1 MSPQNNNDHC
11 QRKNSRRIINQDN
24 CSFNEFIGSFFIDY
38 NLNNIENE
46 QQEQEAGQEVLS
58 ILNFIEQRETVGIFF
73 SEASNSQAEF
83 TVLNRLMG
91 QVERIQLK
99 WSKKL
104 SNLCHLTKNLWN
116 HANWLV
122 RMRYFFTLDPE
133 RLINQNGYNRL
144 KGLKGGTFSAVPECT
159 DNASL
164 SKLDNEYKT
173 KKEKLIDRINKP
185 YGKEGYHGIAKQM
198 RYREMWDLV
207 RYSRHYKRL
216 PAQLAQQTLKLLDK
230 AWKGY
235 FKAKKEW
242 RRDPSKFPNGTSPC
256 IPGYQ
261 KKNGEFVAIFTNQL
275 CKLEGNHIIF
285 PFKKLVKPILKDPE
299 EARIWNKY
307 EKVGIAE
314 LTKAELYNFE
324 TIEYENSKF
333 YKDECG
339 QREYWNVPVKI
350 RPCIKEFQQV
360 RIVPKGSC
368 FMLEIVYQKPIVD
381 MGLNRE
387 HIAGIDIGVNNL
399 LSIVN
404 NVGLRPNI
412 IKGKG
417 IKAINQF
424 ANKRIAQMRSAL
436 NKNGLKDDTIQMKR
450 IFQKRE
456 NRIHDYFHKTSR
468 YLINY
473 CILHDIGRII
483 IGYNPTW
490 KQNIN
495 IGKQNSQNFVYIPF
509 LKLIKQI
516 QYKAELVSIQVDIVE
531 ESYTSQTCC
540 RCGRRKKSNR
550 KHRGLYVCDKFGLV
564 INSDVSAGINIV
576 HKLKLDV
583 FKDYY
588 AIDMLLRPT
597 TVEI

>member
-1 MSPQNNNDHC
+1 MSPQKKNLFC
-11 QRKNSRRIINQDN
+11 QRKDAKSRNSYNN
-24 CSFNEFIGSFFIDY
+24 HESFNEFIESRSTYPI
-38 NLNNIENE
+38 NIECE
-46 QQEQEAGQEVLS
+46 QREQEAKKEILS
-58 ILNFIEQRETVGIFF
+58 FFNFIEQDVTVEVFF
-73 SEASNSQAEF
+73 SEVSD
-83 TVLNRLMG
+83 NREG
-91 QVERIQLK
+91 FIEQTERIQLK
-99 WSKKL
+99 WSKEL
-104 SNLCHLTKNLWN
+104 SHLCHLTKNLWN

-122 RMRYFFTLDPE
+122 RMRYFFTIDPE
-133 RLINQNGYNRL
+133 KLINQNGYNKLEAL
-144 KGLKGGTFSAVPECT
+144 KDNIFSDLPECVGQAFF
-159 DNASL
+159 D
-164 SKLDNEYKT
+164 KLDKEYEI

-185 YGKEGYHGIAKQM
+185 YGKQGYHGVAKQM
-198 RYREMWDLV
+198 RYQEMWDLV
-207 RYSRHYKRL
+207 RYSRHYKKL
-216 PAQLAQQTLKLLDK
+216 PAQLSQQTLKLLDK

-242 RRDPSKFPNGTSPC
+242 RRDPSKFLNGTSPC

-324 TIEYENSKF
+324 TIEYENGKF
-333 YKDECG
+333 YKNELGEKEQWYD
-339 QREYWNVPVKI
+339 PVKI
-350 RPCIKEFQQV
+350 HPHIKKFQQV

-381 MGLNRE
+381 LELNQS

-404 NVGLRPNI
+404 NVGLPPI
-412 IKGKG
+412 IVKGKG

-424 ANKRIAQMRSAL
+424 ANKQIAQMRSVL
-436 NKNGLKDDTIQMKR
+436 NKNSIKDDTIQMKR
-450 IFQKRE
+450 VFQKRE

-468 YLINY
+468 YFINY
-473 CILHDIGRII
+473 CIQYDIGRII

-490 KQNIN
+490 KQSVRLR
-495 IGKQNSQNFVYIPF
+495 KKDTQNFVLIPF

-516 QYKAELVSIQVDIVE
+516 QYKGELVGIQVDLVE
-531 ESYTSQTCC
+531 EPYTSQTCC
-540 RCGRRKKSNR
+540 RCGRMRKANR
-550 KHRGLYVCDKFGLV
+550 KHRGLYICDECGLV
-564 INSDVSAGINIV
+564 INSDVSAGVNIV
-576 HKLKLDV
+576 HELNPDV

-588 AIDMLLRPT
+588 AMDMLLRPIT
-597 TVEI
+597 IKI

>member
-1 MSPQNNNDHC
+1 MNPRNNRC
-11 QRKNSRRIINQDN
+11 QRKNSRFIEQDN
-24 CSFNEFIGSFFIDY
+24 NYNNSFNEFIEDCST
-38 NLNNIENE
+38 NNERRE
-46 QQEQEAGQEVLS
+46 QDAEQEVLS
-58 ILNFIEQRETVGIFF
+58 FLRIVNQKETVGTFF
-73 SEASNSQAEF
+73 SEVSVSQDKF
-83 TVLNRLMG
+83 TIQDELID

-99 WSKKL
+99 WSKEL
-104 SNLCHLTKNLWN
+104 SHLCHLTKNLWN
-116 HANWLV
+116 HANWLI
-122 RMRYFFTLDPE
+122 RMRYFFTIDPE
-133 RLINQNGYNRL
+133 KLINQNGYNKL
-144 KGLKGGTFSAVPECT
+144 KTLKENIFSDVPECI
-159 DNASL
+159 DHASL
-164 SKLDNEYKT
+164 GKLNKEYENKR
-173 KKEKLIDRINKP
+173 EKLIDRINRP
-185 YGKEGYHGIAKQM
+185 CGKEGYHGIAKQM

-242 RRDPSKFPNGTSPC
+242 RHDTSKFLNGTSPC
-256 IPGYQ
+256 IPRYQ

-324 TIEYENSKF
+324 TIEYENGKL
-333 YKDECG
+333 YKDGCG
-339 QREYWNVPVKI
+339 QREYWNNPVKI

-381 MGLNRE
+381 LGLNRGN
-387 HIAGIDIGVNNL
+387 IAGIDIGVNNL

-404 NVGLRPNI
+404 NVGLCPII

-424 ANKRIAQMRSAL
+424 ANKQIAQMRSVL

-473 CILHDIGRII
+473 CIQYDIGRII

-490 KQNIN
+490 KQSVRLR
-495 IGKQNSQNFVYIPF
+495 KKDTQNFVYIPF
-509 LKLIKQI
+509 LKLVKQI
-516 QYKAELVSIQVDIVE
+516 QYKGALVGIQVELVE

-540 RCGRRKKSNR
+540 RCGRRRKTNR
-550 KHRGLYVCDKFGLV
+550 KHRGLYVCDKCGLV
-564 INSDVSAGINIV
+564 INSDVSAGVNIV
-576 HKLKLDV
+576 HELKPDV
-583 FKDYY
+583 FKNYY
-588 AIDMLLRPT
+588 AMDMLLRPI
-597 TVEI
+597 TVKI

>member
-1 MSPQNNNDHC
+1 MNPRNNRC
-11 QRKNSRRIINQDN
+11 QRKNSRFIEQDN
-24 CSFNEFIGSFFIDY
+24 NYNNSFNEFIEDCST
-38 NLNNIENE
+38 NNERRE
-46 QQEQEAGQEVLS
+46 QDAEQEVLS
-58 ILNFIEQRETVGIFF
+58 FLRIVNQKETVGTFF
-73 SEASNSQAEF
+73 SEVSVSQDKF
-83 TVLNRLMG
+83 TIQDELID

-99 WSKKL
+99 WSKEL
-104 SNLCHLTKNLWN
+104 SHLCHLTKNLWN
-116 HANWLV
+116 HANWLI
-122 RMRYFFTLDPE
+122 RMRYFFTIDPE
-133 RLINQNGYNRL
+133 KLINQNGYNKL
-144 KGLKGGTFSAVPECT
+144 KTLKENIFSDVPECI
-159 DNASL
+159 DHASL
-164 SKLDNEYKT
+164 GKLNKEYENKR
-173 KKEKLIDRINKP
+173 EKLIDRINRP
-185 YGKEGYHGIAKQM
+185 CGKEGYHGIAKQM

-242 RRDPSKFPNGTSPC
+242 RHDTSKFLNGTSPC
-256 IPGYQ
+256 IPRYQ

-381 MGLNRE
+381 LGLNRGN
-387 HIAGIDIGVNNL
+387 IAGIDIGVNNL

-404 NVGLRPNI
+404 NVGLCPII

-424 ANKRIAQMRSAL
+424 ANKQIAQMRSVL

-473 CILHDIGRII
+473 CIQYDIGRII

-490 KQNIN
+490 KQSVRLR
-495 IGKQNSQNFVYIPF
+495 KKDTQNFVYIPF
-509 LKLIKQI
+509 LKLVKQI
-516 QYKAELVSIQVDIVE
+516 QYKGALVGIQVELVE

-540 RCGRRKKSNR
+540 RCGRRRKTNR
-550 KHRGLYVCDKFGLV
+550 KHRGLYVCDKCGLV
-564 INSDVSAGINIV
+564 INSDVSAGVNIV
-576 HKLKLDV
+576 HELKPDV
-583 FKDYY
+583 FKNYY
-588 AIDMLLRPT
+588 AMDMLLRPI
-597 TVEI
+597 TVKI